1 MGAYDLGLRL
11 IGGNIM
17 VLQNE
22 KATVVLDIDEKFV
35 LGCDEEEYDI
45 IFNPENIR
53 SNEPH
58 DAMRII
64 AKGEKAI
71 RIAIVLRHDKDA
83 VYSGSLYGEKLNVTF
98 GSDAAEINV
107 LTGEILRYEKDAVKE
122 EFDFSE
128 LDKLI

>member
-1 MGAYDLGLRL
+1 
-11 IGGNIM
+11 M
-17 VLQNE
+17 VFQNE